1 MPRAEGTFE
10 IDGWDEQPYDERE
23 GAKLSRVHVT
33 KTFRGGLDG
42 TSTTDIITAISQVE
56 GSAGYV
62 GFERFT
68 GALDGRPGTFVL
80 QHNAEGSG
88 GEGWMTWHILH
99 GSGTGDLRGIRG
111 EGQVVVEGG
120 KHSYHLDYELD

>member
-10 IDGWDEQPYDERE
+10 IDGWDEQTYDERE
-23 GAKLSRVHVT
+23 GARLSRAHVT
-33 KTFRGGLDG
+33 KTFQGGLDG
-42 TSTTDIITAISQVE
+42 TSTTDILIAIGQVE

-68 GALDGRPGTFVL
+68 GTLDGRQGTFVL
-80 QHNAEGSG
+80 QHNAEGSA
-88 GEGWMTWHILH
+88 GEQWMTWRILPD
-99 GSGTGDLRGIRG
+99 SGTGDLHGIRG
-111 EGQVVVEGG
+111 EGQIMLEGG